1 MTSMR
6 HYRLMLAGA
15 ACLTA
20 LSCSSLLAP
29 SPTAVVG
36 TWNLVAIRTSGGAAQ
51 PRPAGVTYQMTIDSD
66 RVSMRV
72 DCNTCN
78 GAATLLSSKL
88 TLGPVL
94 ACTRAA
100 CPTATFESA
109 VTTLLSG
116 DHTVGVNDTMLTLTS
131 PRGVAQFER

>member
-1 MTSMR
+1 ML
-6 HYRLMLAGA
+6 RLVAMVCAGV
-15 ACLTA
+15 LMV
-20 LSCSSLLAP
+20 SCSSWLAP
-29 SPTAVVG
+29 TPTEVGG
-36 TWNLVAIRTSGGAAQ
+36 TWNLVAIRTTGGAAQ
-51 PRPAGVTYQMTIDSD
+51 PRPAGVTYQMTIDND

-78 GAATLLSSKL
+78 GAATLSSSKL

-116 DHTVGVNDTMLTLTS
+116 DHTAGVNDTMLTLTS